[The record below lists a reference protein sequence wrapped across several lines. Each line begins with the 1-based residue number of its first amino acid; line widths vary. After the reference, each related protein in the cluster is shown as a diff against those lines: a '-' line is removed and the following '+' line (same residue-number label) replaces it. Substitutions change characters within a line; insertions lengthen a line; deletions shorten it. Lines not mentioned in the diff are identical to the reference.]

1 MVLTLKTGRQAR
13 GSTGSGPSPDR
24 RNRLDPADLTVSEII
39 FSSRPHLRYTPAMLT
54 RRWSLLL
61 LSLAVPSLFSGCE
74 TTDKML
80 GAAERA
86 VGSTTGRTVLDI
98 VHGKDPADIARQRVE
113 QYGRDPQALLRDL
126 RAIQRD
132 FQALMAALTGE
143 VGKKWGTKEV
153 KLPEQKKYVKYTQN
167 YRSRAIVDFDAG
179 NILIETLDEKDPRAS
194 LKNAV
199 VTTLLTPN
207 DPRSVDLFSD
217 KEITL
222 TGDKEPYLLGLVVN
236 QAGKPVRTP
245 AEADQFAESLV
256 TKSTTRSVEQE
267 SGAKTAHLVNI
278 PMVTNFSH
286 KQAEKYRTVVAQFAE
301 RYQISPSLVFA
312 IIRTESNFNP
322 FAVSSAPAYGLMQLV
337 PTSGGR
343 DAYRKAKGEDKAPS
357 RDYLFDPDNNI
368 ELGTAYLNVLT
379 YSQLD
384 DVTDKVSREYCV
396 ISAYNTGA
404 GNVFKTFAK
413 DQRTALQQINAL
425 QPSSL
430 YDRLRSGLP
439 YQETRDYLA
448 KVVGFRK
455 QFVVIGEN
463 GAQ

>member
-1 MVLTLKTGRQAR
+1 
-13 GSTGSGPSPDR
+13 
-24 RNRLDPADLTVSEII
+24 
-39 FSSRPHLRYTPAMLT
+39 MLT

-245 AEADQFAESLV
+245 AEAEQFAESLV

>member
-1 MVLTLKTGRQAR
+1 MAGRRKRALSMR
-13 GSTGSGPSPDR
+13 IM
-24 RNRLDPADLTVSEII
+24 TVSEIL
-39 FSSRPHLRYTPAMLT
+39 FSSRPHLLYTPAMRT
-54 RRWSLLL
+54 RRMSLLL
-61 LSLAVPSLFSGCE
+61 LSLAVPTLFSGCE

-245 AEADQFAESLV
+245 TEAEQFAESLLA
-256 TKSTTRSVEQE
+256 KSTTRPVEQE
-267 SGAKTAHLVNI
+267 NGAKTAHLVNI

-384 DVTDKVSREYCV
+384 DVTDMVSREYCV

-413 DQRTALQQINAL
+413 DQRTALQHINGL
-425 QPSSL
+425 QPSTL

-463 GAQ
+463 GTQ

>member
-1 MVLTLKTGRQAR
+1 
-13 GSTGSGPSPDR
+13 
-24 RNRLDPADLTVSEII
+24 
-39 FSSRPHLRYTPAMLT
+39 MLT
-54 RRWSLLL
+54 RRWPLLL

-245 AEADQFAESLV
+245 AEAEQFAESLV